1 MNSNGADWT
10 RPHAHTST
18 LKQLPPA
25 SMPAPTDLG
34 TGTTAASF
42 KPTAVAAEVTRVLDN
57 DKYATTITIETV
69 AEAVRTRLS
78 FLQTKT

>member
-1 MNSNGADWT
+1 
-10 RPHAHTST
+10 
-18 LKQLPPA
+18 
-25 SMPAPTDLG
+25 MPAPTDLG

-78 FLQTKT
+78 FLHNKT